1 MKFFNYFD
9 VPEEELEAE
18 GVLGYLKSVFK
29 EIDAPE
35 GRILAWYKLS
45 HEDKGMSRIC
55 AIYEVKDKIR
65 SAR

>member
-9 VPEEELEAE
+9 VPEKELETE
-18 GVLGYLKSVFK
+18 GVLNYLKSVFK
-29 EIDAPE
+29 ELEAPE
-35 GRILAWYKLS
+35 GRILAWYKLD

-55 AIYEVKDKIR
+55 AVYETKDKIR